1 MPARLRGAL
10 AEFLGRP
17 KSETET
23 AEGGSG
29 TGRMAASAFAT
40 RIASA
45 GLAYVGQVLLARWM
59 GGFDYGIYV
68 VAWTLVITFGVIFCF
83 GLEQAIVRLVRE
95 YVALEDYAA
104 IRGLLRASRAITFL
118 VATATAATGALILW
132 ARPDIVEDVW
142 RVPVLLAAVCLP
154 IYTVAELQDGTARA
168 WSWPDLAFMP
178 TFIWRPLAILGT
190 MAAFHLAG
198 YPMTAVTGCL
208 AAIVATW
215 ATTIVQMVLLMRR
228 IDATIPPARPRY
240 DIPAWLTLAGPIFL
254 VDSFFAL
261 LNSVDIFVVGRFAR
275 PEEVAVYFATVKTLA
290 LVHFVYYAAKTAAA
304 ARFASLWQAGDRDGL
319 ERFAGKTVI
328 WTFWA
333 SVAMSLVLLAF
344 GKPLLWLFGREFT
357 SGYGILFV
365 LVLGVLARASV
376 GPGEALLTMAGQQK
390 ASALVYGLT
399 FFTSLLFNSLL
410 TPIWGIWGA
419 AVGTTLAMI
428 LESVLIHGMVRRRLG
443 ISVFILSR
451 RTAPSV

>member
-1 MPARLRGAL
+1 
-10 AEFLGRP
+10 
-17 KSETET
+17 
-23 AEGGSG
+23 
-29 TGRMAASAFAT
+29 MAASAFAT

-45 GLAYVGQVLLARWM
+45 GLAYLSQVLLARWM

-95 YVALEDYAA
+95 YVAVEDYGA

-118 VATATAATGALILW
+118 GATATAVVGIAILW
-132 ARPDIVEDVW
+132 ARPGIVDDAW
-142 RVPVLLAAVCLP
+142 RVPVVLAAVCLP

-168 WSWPDLAFMP
+168 WTWPDLAFMP
-178 TFIWRPLAILGT
+178 TFIWRPLTILGV
-190 MAAFHLAG
+190 MAGMHLAG
-198 YPMTAVTGCL
+198 FPMTAVNGCVS
-208 AAIVATW
+208 AIVATW
-215 ATTIVQMVLLMRR
+215 STTIVQMVLLQRR
-228 IDATIPPARPRY
+228 IDATIPAALPRY
-240 DIPAWLTLAGPIFL
+240 DFSSWGRLAGPIFL

-261 LNSVDIFVVGRFAR
+261 LNSVDIFVVGRVAR

-304 ARFASLWQAGDRDGL
+304 ARFASLWHAGDGAGL
-319 ERFAGKTVI
+319 EQFTAKTVK

-333 SVAMSLVLLAF
+333 SVVMSLVLLTL

-357 SGYGILFV
+357 SGYGILFIMV
-365 LVLGVLARASV
+365 VGVLARASV

-399 FFTSLLFNSLL
+399 FITSLLFNSVL
-410 TPIWGIWGA
+410 TPLWGIWGA
-419 AVGTTLAMI
+419 AIGTTLAMI
-428 LESVLIHGMVRRRLG
+428 LESFLIHGMVRRRLG

-451 RTAPSV
+451 RGASSPA